1 MNVIIGWILLVI
13 AMIIFLTFVFRYDLD
28 IKDNIVCVVG
38 TAAFAILIIV
48 SVYLIAG

>member
-13 AMIIFLTFVFRYDLD
+13 TMSIFITFAFRYDMD
-28 IKDNIVCVVG
+28 IKDKIICVVG
-38 TAAFAILIIV
+38 AAAFAILIMV

>member
-13 AMIIFLTFVFRYDLD
+13 AMSIFITFAFRYDMD
-28 IKDNIVCVVG
+28 IKDKIVCVVG
-38 TAAFAILIIV
+38 AATCAILIIV

>member
-13 AMIIFLTFVFRYDLD
+13 TMSTFLTFVFGYDLD
-28 IKDNIVCVVG
+28 LKDKIVG
-38 TAAFAILIIV
+38 TDAFVIFIII